1 MVQRGP
7 IRTDRKIHPC
17 SGASPSHIVPLRVN
31 GPSSGRVHSA
41 LLPHE
46 RLTVAWGSEIRTA
59 SGRPDDR
66 SPRVFHIPDAQ
77 RRDCSLAF
85 AVLRGRQCAP
95 LHPISLWKSA
105 VLPLLGVATSVV
117 SLKRLCSTASS
128 ANTWRPFSSK
138 PKIGIPAVNC
148 LASFAP
154 SLSATCAADSS
165 ATASPAS
172 AVRLATISSPT
183 QEQSS
188 RPLPGPWC
196 RNSGCFSYPL
206 TELPGY
212 TASLPRNPAILLFI

>member
-1 MVQRGP
+1 MFRLMG
-7 IRTDRKIHPC
+7 TDRKIHPC

-172 AVRLATISSPT
+172 AVRLATMSCWWLFPARIGVSVHHALGDGWPT
-183 QEQSS
+183 LRHTFETMYFPPF
-188 RPLPGPWC
+188 R
-196 RNSGCFSYPL
+196 
-206 TELPGY
+206 
-212 TASLPRNPAILLFI
+212 